1 MAFLIVPSEFS
12 LKNLAVVFLII
23 FYFVIASSPTD
34 GETFIDDEMDSTY
47 AKYDNWV
54 LQIVKLTH
62 ENKLL
67 LRLFRSLKYI
77 NNSIKLEKK

>member
-1 MAFLIVPSEFS
+1 MLRTQCCRQPSLHYLSIKLNNLIRKHQILAFLIVPSEFS

-47 AKYDNWV
+47 AKYDN
-54 LQIVKLTH
+54 
-62 ENKLL
+62 
-67 LRLFRSLKYI
+67 
-77 NNSIKLEKK
+77 